1 MRLLGMTKVIALC
14 VSVAMLMGSAAMPAS
29 AQDGA
34 AAPKPAEG
42 VPVPRP
48 APRAAA
54 PAAATPTAELPDGPP
69 VSPDAWLKM
78 CEATGKGACRTG
90 FDIFSETSQ
99 LLASMVLTVSGD
111 GKQREVVFTVPS
123 SVKLA
128 NGLKLKIGD
137 TEDLAN
143 YVICYPNQCL
153 AARSVDTAFIDR
165 LRKAPSVTATA
176 IRETD
181 DEITFTFPM
190 DTFSAA
196 FDGKPV
202 TDEDMAKRNRMI
214 QERAVSKRK
223 SLQEQLLEAQRKA
236 MEQQ

>member
-1 MRLLGMTKVIALC
+1 MTKVFALC
-14 VSVAMLMGSAAMPAS
+14 VSVAMLMGSVVIPAA

-34 AAPKPAEG
+34 AAPKPIEG
-42 VPVPRP
+42 IPLPKP

-54 PAAATPTAELPDGPP
+54 PAASATPSALPDGPP

-78 CEATGKGACRTG
+78 CDPSGKLCRTG
-90 FDIFSETSQ
+90 FDVFSETSQ
-99 LLASMVLTVSGD
+99 LLASMVLTIGAD

-128 NGLKLKIGD
+128 NGLKLKVGD
-137 TEDLAN
+137 TDDVAN

-153 AARSVDTAFIDR
+153 AARAVDNAFIER
-165 LRKAPSVTATA
+165 LRKARTVVA
-176 IRETD
+176 IAVRETD
-181 DEITFTFPM
+181 DEVSYTFPM
-190 DTFSAA
+190 DTFGAA
-196 FDGKPV
+196 LDGKPV
-202 TDEDMAKRNRMI
+202 TDEDIVKRNRMI
-214 QERAVSKRK
+214 QERAVTKRK